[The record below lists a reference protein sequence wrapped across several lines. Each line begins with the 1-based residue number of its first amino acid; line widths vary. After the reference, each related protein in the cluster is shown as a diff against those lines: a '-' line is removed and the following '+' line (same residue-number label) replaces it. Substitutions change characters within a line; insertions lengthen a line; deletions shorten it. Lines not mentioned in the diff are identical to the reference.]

1 MATLSHTAIAP
12 GARLAG
18 GHGVAHLAAGVA
30 RRGRPRKSELRSLLD
45 RALAVA
51 ADAEARLAEQNAR
64 IAFLEGLSRTDEL
77 TGLLNRRGFE
87 DELKRALA
95 RARRSGETGVL
106 IACDVDGFKRIN
118 DTHGHA
124 AGDDVLHRLART
136 IAASVRE
143 IDAVARLGGDEFAVL
158 LTATDLRNG
167 SKRART
173 LQHTLDA
180 LDHVWHG
187 HILKAGVSLGVEPYG
202 PNDDGAD
209 LMARSDM
216 AMYCDKRR
224 KVTAAFRSAAE

>member
-1 MATLSHTAIAP
+1 MATMSDAAMAP
-12 GARLAG
+12 VARLTG
-18 GHGVAHLAAGVA
+18 GRGVAHLAASFT
-30 RRGRPRKSELRSLLD
+30 RRGRPRESELRALLD
-45 RALAVA
+45 HALAVA

-118 DTHGHA
+118 DAHGHA
-124 AGDDVLHRLART
+124 AGDDVLRRLART

-158 LTATDLRNG
+158 LAATDLRNG

-173 LQHTLDA
+173 LQHTLGA
-180 LDHVWHG
+180 LEHVWEG
-187 HILKAGVSLGVEPYG
+187 QSLRVGVSLGVEPYG
-202 PNDDGAD
+202 PNDDGTD

-224 KVTAAFRSAAE
+224 KVTAALRSAAE

>member
-1 MATLSHTAIAP
+1 MATLSHAATAP
-12 GARLAG
+12 GASLAG
-18 GHGVAHLAAGVA
+18 GRGIAQIAAGNAGA
-30 RRGRPRKSELRSLLD
+30 RRPRESELRALLD
-45 RALAVA
+45 HALSVA

-95 RARRSGETGVL
+95 RARRTGETGVL

-118 DTHGHA
+118 DSHGHA
-124 AGDDVLHRLART
+124 AGDEVLRRIAHT

-158 LTATDLRNG
+158 LAATDLRNG

-180 LDHVWHG
+180 LEHVWDG
-187 HILKAGVSLGVEPYG
+187 QILRVGVSLGIEPYG